1 MDSPGLDVGDGA
13 LDDPAD
19 PDRRTTGRQHLGDEA
34 TARIIE
40 AYSEGGFEDV
50 E

>member
-1 MDSPGLDVGDGA
+1 MWAMARSFG
-13 LDDPAD
+13 PAD
-19 PDRRTTGRQHLGDEA
+19 PDRRTTGRQHLGDET

-40 AYSEGGFEDV
+40 AYSEGGFEYV